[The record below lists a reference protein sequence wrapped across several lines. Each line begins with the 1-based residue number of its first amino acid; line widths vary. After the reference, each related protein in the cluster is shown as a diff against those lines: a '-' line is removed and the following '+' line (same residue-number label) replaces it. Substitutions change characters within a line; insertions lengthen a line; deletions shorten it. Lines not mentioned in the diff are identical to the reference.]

1 MTPLDPSSRS
11 FRFIIFP
18 ICVAYFLIC
27 VLFGGWPFNR
37 IFLDSLFN
45 SRIALIL
52 VTLCI
57 LHSRN
62 IFQKVTRQT
71 VVETLGFFVIIGIA
85 AYLRFKGIQNLKLLG
100 PTVDEPIL
108 VDPVLRMLG
117 TGSYDFENYEY
128 GGVYFY
134 VLGIAFILMI
144 FRGISHFWYRN
155 ISDIPQVEYYTAGR
169 MTTAFFSLAI
179 VACTY
184 GIARK
189 YFGKIPAIAASLILT
204 FSALSFTVA
213 HEVRLDF
220 ALALWILL
228 AHLFFLRILDEPS
241 SLNYT
246 LAGIFCGLAI
256 GTKYT
261 VVTIFIPFLIAHALS
276 KKEKWLDW
284 NLLLG
289 LFCGFAL
296 YALTNLYALIH
307 LNSFLIRLSIAVYH
321 NLNPQHWS
329 HASNRALEYTYILIT
344 EGIGLVG
351 LIAALITLPR
361 IFSRPGFAEVGS
373 GNRASDR
380 LLLLWTFPL
389 LHLLFLGSYPSG
401 FSRYIIPVLPLLAIL
416 AGEGV
421 RIVLEWIKIK
431 VKVEARPNRVVAT
444 AALVLL
450 VLFPAW
456 SAYRYYAEV
465 AKGLSP
471 QEVISWI
478 QQNIPEGSTILTDP
492 TGPVVPADHY
502 KVSSLNYAEFK
513 ETRNVKGFE
522 YVCVTE
528 DLFKRIPPRAYE
540 VLHEFPSRTKS
551 LDRSVR
557 IYKAVQ

>member
-1 MTPLDPSSRS
+1 MTFFDPSSRS
-11 FRFIIFP
+11 FRFIILP
-18 ICVAYFLIC
+18 ICFAYLLIC
-27 VLFGGWPFNR
+27 VLFGGWPLNV
-37 IFLDSLFN
+37 IFQDSLFN
-45 SRIALIL
+45 SRIALFL
-52 VTLCI
+52 VTICI
-57 LHSRN
+57 LHSRRVFEG
-62 IFQKVTRQT
+62 ITRQT
-71 VVETLGFFVIIGIA
+71 GLEALGFFAIIAIA
-85 AYLRFKGIQNLKLLG
+85 AYLRFKGIRNLELLG

-108 VDPVLRMLG
+108 VDPVLRMLR
-117 TGSYDFENYEY
+117 TGSYDFVNYEY

-134 VLGIAFILMI
+134 VLALSFILMI
-144 FRGISHFWYRN
+144 FRSISHFWYRN
-155 ISDIPQVEYYTAGR
+155 ITDIPESAYYIAGR
-169 MTTAFFSLAI
+169 MTTAFLSLAI

-189 YFGKIPAIAASLILT
+189 YFGKIPAIAASLILA

-220 ALALWILL
+220 ALTIWILL

-246 LAGIFCGLAI
+246 FAGIFCGLAI

-261 VVTIFIPFLIAHALS
+261 VVFIFISFLIAHALS
-276 KKEKWLDW
+276 KKGKWLDW

-289 LFCGFAL
+289 LFCGIAV
-296 YALTNLYALIH
+296 YVVTNLPALIH
-307 LNSFLIRLSIAVYH
+307 LNSFLSRLSIAIYH

-329 HASNRALEYTYILIT
+329 HTSNRALEYTYILISQ
-344 EGIGLVG
+344 GIGLIG

-361 IFSRPGFAEVGS
+361 IFGKERHT
-373 GNRASDR
+373 SDR
-380 LLLLWTFPL
+380 LLILWTFPL
-389 LHLLFLGSYPSG
+389 LHLLFLSSYPSG

-421 RIVLEWIKIK
+421 RIALEWIQIK
-431 VKVEARPNRVVAT
+431 TEVQPRSKQFITT
-444 AALVLL
+444 AALALL
-450 VLFPAW
+450 IVFPAW

-478 QQNIPEGSTILTDP
+478 QNNIPQGSTILTDP
-492 TGPVVPADHY
+492 TGPVVPADRY
-502 KVSSLNYAEFK
+502 KVTSLNYAEFK
-513 ETRNVKGFE
+513 EARNVKGFE

-528 DLFKRIPPRAYE
+528 DLFKRIPPRYE
-540 VLHEFPSRTKS
+540 ILHEFPSRTKS